1 MIVKEAKYITK
12 CSQLNQQPMKKDASK
27 SISGVLYSII
37 IYLGCQLPDTSSDL
51 TRERGGQPHYSSIRS
66 CSRWGLPSQTVACLL
81 VSSYLA
87 VPSLPG
93 VPGGLFLW
101 YYPWGRPHWTLSSTL
116 PCGAPTFLRYCYPR
130 LSDLLAAT
138 IIHELCIPNQMLC
151 YVNNEIISN
160 L

>member
-1 MIVKEAKYITK
+1 
-12 CSQLNQQPMKKDASK
+12 MKKDASK

-51 TRERGGQPHYSSIRS
+51 TRERGGQPQCSSIRS

-93 VPGGLFLW
+93 CSWRFISVV
-101 YYPWGRPHWTLSSTL
+101 LSLGSPPLDVIQHLALRSSDFPQVLL
-116 PCGAPTFLRYCYPR
+116 P
-130 LSDLLAAT
+130 AT
-138 IIHELCIPNQMLC
+138 IRFTCG
-151 YVNNEIISN
+151 Y
-160 L
+160 